1 MKKKIVNV
9 FLMALLATA
18 TVGTVVSCKDYEE
31 DNYADLNGKITNLDQ
46 AVDAQV
52 AALEERVKTLETV
65 KDQLQKDVDALRNE
79 LGTAEDGAD
88 KTTIYG
94 RLASAEALIEAINGQ
109 IATINETLA
118 SKADKS
124 DLDALTERVV
134 ALEGCCEAYKDLA
147 SRVTTNE
154 EAIKKLQELINEET
168 IKLWSDAI
176 EKATKDAAEALE
188 QAKLDKARLD
198 KLEELLGENFSELD
212 DFAEF
217 KDAVASALQNAD
229 GTWNSL
235 EDVLAEQLESVKG
248 SYDGTLEDV
257 VAAYEQADM
266 DLAADID
273 ALTKRVEDLELATE
287 ELNDKLGL
295 VNSILNQYVS
305 GVIVQGTNNPVYGTF
320 ALPVGISS
328 NVLAAYYGTP
338 DGDIYFPAVYDEA
351 KTNGMYVFSKDG
363 TSTKLTAEDL
373 KALGVNV
380 TEWATADHSYLVA
393 DQDGNAGTLYLTVNP
408 VGQDHT
414 DAIPTLEN
422 SAGVKSGVELSPLKP
437 SDKVLSFGYTRG
449 VENGFYE
456 TKATVKE
463 GAIEA
468 IKPRVTYDD
477 IKSLYTDA
485 KSIVDKII
493 NNKSTNGIGVDLK
506 SLATT
511 LYSVSSNILDANAV
525 KFSWTAEDEEGNA
538 IDETRSVMS
547 KYELAATA
555 VKPLSYNTW
564 INANYDRLPGIGHV
578 ENIIGKIFDK
588 VEGAIPTFD
597 IDDVKIE
604 IGKIEISNPTIDK
617 VTTTVTI
624 DMSDVKNP
632 DGTPVDNKVI
642 TVDITDA
649 VQKALNDA
657 MGGIQGDLNEFVADL
672 NEQIGQINDLLA
684 ELQKVNNIGQQIS
697 DIENA
702 IYDYLYKG
710 QDLALKFINNANKLL
725 QPVMLVKTSDSFLIP
740 STSVSAPTKFNAAG
754 AAAGISLYPTS
765 YTAEILA
772 PAYMKLVGV
781 TNVYK
786 NGKSAQG
793 GDADCEAAL
802 KAVNSASE
810 GFASAKYGFELKDA
824 KLMGA
829 KAGYT
834 YEVVYTAVDY
844 SGKVVVKKYYIELV

>member
-147 SRVTTNE
+147 SRVTNNE
-154 EAIKKLQELINEET
+154 DAIKKLQELINEET

-176 EKATKDAAEALE
+176 EKATADAAEALE
-188 QAKLDKARLD
+188 TAKLDKARLD

-235 EDVLAEQLESVKG
+235 EDVLAEQLELVKG
-248 SYDGTLEDV
+248 SYEGTLEDV
-257 VAAYEQADM
+257 VAAYEEADKE
-266 DLAADID
+266 LADDIE
-273 ALTKRVEDLELATE
+273 ALTKRVEALELATE

-373 KALGVNV
+373 KALGVDV

-414 DAIPTLEN
+414 DALPTLEN

-525 KFSWTAEDEEGNA
+525 KFSWTAKDEEGNA

-564 INANYDRLPGIGHV
+564 INANYDRLPGIGHI
-578 ENIIGKIFDK
+578 ENIIGNIFDRIEEAMPQFDL
-588 VEGAIPTFD
+588 EG
-597 IDDVKIE
+597 
-604 IGKIEISNPTIDK
+604 IDK
-617 VTTTVTI
+617 ISIDRIKEKAEGTYTVTVEI
-624 DMSDVKNP
+624 EV
-632 DGTPVDNKVI
+632 DGETYTDD
-642 TVDITDA
+642 VDITPSINGVIEDLNTD
-649 VQKALNDA
+649 VIDKLND
-657 MGGIQGDLNEFVADL
+657 QLADINSL
-672 NEQIGQINDLLA
+672 IDQLKQINDL
-684 ELQKVNNIGQQIS
+684 GQS
-697 DIENA
+697 VTDIENA

-786 NGKSAQG
+786 DGKSAQG
-793 GDADCEAAL
+793 GDDECEKAL

-829 KAGYT
+829 EVGYT

>member
-176 EKATKDAAEALE
+176 EKATADAAEALE
-188 QAKLDKARLD
+188 TAKLDKARLD

-235 EDVLAEQLESVKG
+235 EEILEEQRESVLASVTG
-248 SYDGTLEDV
+248 GYEGTLEDV
-257 VAAYEQADM
+257 VAAYEQADK
-266 DLAADID
+266 DLADDID
-273 ALTKRVEDLELATE
+273 ALTKRVEALELATE

-414 DAIPTLEN
+414 DALPTLEN

-525 KFSWTAEDEEGNA
+525 KFSWTAKDEEGNA

-564 INANYDRLPGIGHV
+564 INANYDRLPGIGHI
-578 ENIIGKIFDK
+578 ENIIGNIFDRIEEAMPQFDL
-588 VEGAIPTFD
+588 EG
-597 IDDVKIE
+597 
-604 IGKIEISNPTIDK
+604 IDK
-617 VTTTVTI
+617 ISIDPIKKKDDGTYTVT
-624 DMSDVKNP
+624 VE
-632 DGTPVDNKVI
+632 I
-642 TVDITDA
+642 TVDGKLYTDVVDITPSINGVIEDLNTD
-649 VQKALNDA
+649 VIGKLND
-657 MGGIQGDLNEFVADL
+657 QLADINSL
-672 NEQIGQINDLLA
+672 IDQLKQINDL
-684 ELQKVNNIGQQIS
+684 GQS
-697 DIENA
+697 VTDIENA

-810 GFASAKYGFELKDA
+810 GFASAKYGFELKNA

>member
-65 KDQLQKDVDALRNE
+65 KDQLQKDVEALRNE

-257 VAAYEQADM
+257 VAAYEQADK

-393 DQDGNAGTLYLTVNP
+393 EQDGNAGTLYLTVNP

-414 DAIPTLEN
+414 GATPTLEN
-422 SAGVKSGVELSPLKP
+422 SAGVKSGVELSPLQP

-456 TKATVKE
+456 TKARVYE
-463 GAIEA
+463 DAIEA

-485 KSIVDKII
+485 KNIVDKII

-564 INANYDRLPGIGHV
+564 INANYDRLPGIGHI
-578 ENIIGKIFDK
+578 ENIIGNIFDRIEEAMPQFDL
-588 VEGAIPTFD
+588 EG
-597 IDDVKIE
+597 
-604 IGKIEISNPTIDK
+604 IDK
-617 VTTTVTI
+617 ISIDPIEEKLDGTYTVTVEI
-624 DMSDVKNP
+624 EVDGETYTDV
-632 DGTPVDNKVI
+632 
-642 TVDITDA
+642 VDITPSINGVIEDLNTD
-649 VQKALNDA
+649 VIGKLND
-657 MGGIQGDLNEFVADL
+657 QLADINSL
-672 NEQIGQINDLLA
+672 IDQLKQINDL
-684 ELQKVNNIGQQIS
+684 GQS
-697 DIENA
+697 VTDIENA

-740 STSVSAPTKFNAAG
+740 STSVNAPTKFNAAG

-793 GDADCEAAL
+793 HDADCEAAL

>member
-65 KDQLQKDVDALRNE
+65 KDQLQKDVEALRNE

-94 RLASAEALIEAINGQ
+94 RLASAEALIAQ
-109 IATINETLA
+109 INETIAGIQADLDK
-118 SKADKS
+118 KADKEA
-124 DLDALTERVV
+124 LDALTKRVET
-134 ALEGCCEAYKDLA
+134 LEGCCEAYKDLA

-154 EAIKKLQELINEET
+154 QAIKDLQALINEEN
-168 IKLWSDAI
+168 IKIWGDAI
-176 EKATKDAAEALE
+176 SEATANAAEALE
-188 QAKLDKARLD
+188 RAKLDSARID
-198 KLEELLGENFSELD
+198 ALEDLLGD

-217 KDAVASALQNAD
+217 KDAVSSALYDAET
-229 GTWNSL
+229 GTWKSL
-235 EDVLAEQLESVKG
+235 EDVLADQLESVKG
-248 SYDGTLEDV
+248 SYDGTIEDV
-257 VAAYEQADM
+257 VTAYEQADK
-266 DLAADID
+266 DLAADIAAVNARVD
-273 ALTKRVEDLELATE
+273 SLALVTD

-393 DQDGNAGTLYLTVNP
+393 EQDGNAGTLYLTVNP

-414 DAIPTLEN
+414 GATPTLEN
-422 SAGVKSGVELSPLKP
+422 SAGVKSGVELSPLQP

-485 KSIVDKII
+485 KNIVDKII

-564 INANYDRLPGIGHV
+564 INANYDRLPGIGHI

-740 STSVSAPTKFNAAG
+740 STSVNAPTKFNAAG

-793 GDADCEAAL
+793 HDADCEAAL

-844 SGKVVVKKYYIELV
+844 SGKVVVKKYYIEIV

>member
-147 SRVTTNE
+147 SRVTNNE
-154 EAIKKLQELINEET
+154 DAIKKLQELINEET

-176 EKATKDAAEALE
+176 EKATADAAEALE
-188 QAKLDKARLD
+188 TAKLDKARLD

-235 EDVLAEQLESVKG
+235 EDVLAEQLELVKG
-248 SYDGTLEDV
+248 SYEGTLEDV
-257 VAAYEQADM
+257 VAAYEEADKE
-266 DLAADID
+266 LADDIE
-273 ALTKRVEDLELATE
+273 ALTKRVEALELATE

-373 KALGVNV
+373 KALGVDV

-414 DAIPTLEN
+414 DALPTLEN

-511 LYSVSSNILDANAV
+511 LYSVNSNILDANAV
-525 KFSWTAEDEEGNA
+525 KFSWTAKDEEGNA

-564 INANYDRLPGIGHV
+564 INANYDRLPGIGHI
-578 ENIIGKIFDK
+578 ENIIGNIFDRIEEAMPQFDL
-588 VEGAIPTFD
+588 EG
-597 IDDVKIE
+597 
-604 IGKIEISNPTIDK
+604 IDK
-617 VTTTVTI
+617 ISIDRIKEKAEGTYTVTVEI
-624 DMSDVKNP
+624 EV
-632 DGTPVDNKVI
+632 DGETYTDD
-642 TVDITDA
+642 VDITPSINGVIEDLNTD
-649 VQKALNDA
+649 VIDKLND
-657 MGGIQGDLNEFVADL
+657 QLADINSL
-672 NEQIGQINDLLA
+672 IDQLKQINDL
-684 ELQKVNNIGQQIS
+684 GQS
-697 DIENA
+697 VTDIENA

-786 NGKSAQG
+786 DGKSAQG
-793 GDADCEAAL
+793 GDDECEKAL

-829 KAGYT
+829 EVGYT

>member
-65 KDQLQKDVDALRNE
+65 KDQLQKDVEALRNE

-257 VAAYEQADM
+257 VAAYEQADK

-485 KSIVDKII
+485 KNIVDKII

-525 KFSWTAEDEEGNA
+525 KFSWTAKDEEGNA

-564 INANYDRLPGIGHV
+564 INANYDRLPGIGHI

>member
-65 KDQLQKDVDALRNE
+65 KDQLQKDVEALRNE

-94 RLASAEALIEAINGQ
+94 RLASAEALIAQ
-109 IATINETLA
+109 INETIAGIQADLDK
-118 SKADKS
+118 KADKEA
-124 DLDALTERVV
+124 LDALTKRVET
-134 ALEGCCEAYKDLA
+134 LEGCCEAYKDLA

-154 EAIKKLQELINEET
+154 QAIKDLQALINEEN
-168 IKLWSDAI
+168 IKIWGDAI
-176 EKATKDAAEALE
+176 SEATANAAEALE
-188 QAKLDKARLD
+188 RAKLDSARID
-198 KLEELLGENFSELD
+198 ALEDLLGD
-212 DFAEF
+212 DFADF
-217 KDAVASALQNAD
+217 KDAVSSALYDAET
-229 GTWNSL
+229 GTWKSL
-235 EDVLAEQLESVKG
+235 EDVLADQLESVKG
-248 SYDGTLEDV
+248 SYDGTIEDV
-257 VAAYEQADM
+257 VTAYEQADK
-266 DLAADID
+266 DLAADIAAVNARVD
-273 ALTKRVEDLELATE
+273 SLALVTD

-373 KALGVNV
+373 KALGVDV
-380 TEWATADHSYLVA
+380 KEWATADHSYLVA

-414 DAIPTLEN
+414 GATPTLEN
-422 SAGVKSGVELSPLKP
+422 SAGVKSGVELSPLQP

-456 TKATVKE
+456 TKARVYE
-463 GAIEA
+463 DAIEA

-525 KFSWTAEDEEGNA
+525 KFSWTAKDEEGNA

-564 INANYDRLPGIGHV
+564 INANYDRLPGIGHI

>member
-94 RLASAEALIEAINGQ
+94 RLASAEALIAQ
-109 IATINETLA
+109 INETIAGIQADLDK
-118 SKADKS
+118 KADKEA
-124 DLDALTERVV
+124 LDALTKRVET
-134 ALEGCCEAYKDLA
+134 LEGCCEAYKDLA

-154 EAIKKLQELINEET
+154 QAIKDLQALINEEN
-168 IKLWSDAI
+168 IKIWGDAI
-176 EKATKDAAEALE
+176 SEATANAAEALE
-188 QAKLDKARLD
+188 RAKLDSARID
-198 KLEELLGENFSELD
+198 ALEDLLGD

-217 KDAVASALQNAD
+217 KDAVSSALYDAET
-229 GTWNSL
+229 GTWKSL
-235 EDVLAEQLESVKG
+235 EDVLADQLESVKG
-248 SYDGTLEDV
+248 SYDGTIEDV
-257 VAAYEQADM
+257 VTAYEQADK
-266 DLAADID
+266 DLAADIAAVNARVD
-273 ALTKRVEDLELATE
+273 SLTLVTD

-393 DQDGNAGTLYLTVNP
+393 EQDGNAGTLYLTVNP

-414 DAIPTLEN
+414 GATPTLEN
-422 SAGVKSGVELSPLKP
+422 SAGVKSGVELSPLQP

-456 TKATVKE
+456 TKARVYE
-463 GAIEA
+463 DAIEA

-485 KSIVDKII
+485 KNIVDKII

-564 INANYDRLPGIGHV
+564 INANYDRLPGIGHI

-740 STSVSAPTKFNAAG
+740 STSVNAPTKFNAAG

-793 GDADCEAAL
+793 HDADCEAAL

-844 SGKVVVKKYYIELV
+844 SGKVVVKKYYIEIV

>member
-94 RLASAEALIEAINGQ
+94 RLASAEALIAQ
-109 IATINETLA
+109 INETIAGIQADLDK
-118 SKADKS
+118 KADKEA
-124 DLDALTERVV
+124 LDALTKRVET
-134 ALEGCCEAYKDLA
+134 LEGCCEAYKDLA

-154 EAIKKLQELINEET
+154 QAIKDLQALINEEN
-168 IKLWSDAI
+168 IKIWGDAI
-176 EKATKDAAEALE
+176 SEATANAAEALE
-188 QAKLDKARLD
+188 RAKLDSARID
-198 KLEELLGENFSELD
+198 ALEDLLGD
-212 DFAEF
+212 DFADF
-217 KDAVASALQNAD
+217 KDAVSSALYDAET
-229 GTWNSL
+229 GTWKSL
-235 EDVLAEQLESVKG
+235 EDVLADQLESVKG
-248 SYDGTLEDV
+248 SYDGTIEDV
-257 VAAYEQADM
+257 VTAYEQADK
-266 DLAADID
+266 DLAADIAAVNARVD
-273 ALTKRVEDLELATE
+273 SLALVTD

-414 DAIPTLEN
+414 GATPTLEN
-422 SAGVKSGVELSPLKP
+422 SAGVKSGVELSPLQP

-456 TKATVKE
+456 TKARVYE
-463 GAIEA
+463 DAIEA

-564 INANYDRLPGIGHV
+564 INANYDRLPGIGHI

>member
-65 KDQLQKDVDALRNE
+65 KDQLQKDVDALRKE

-94 RLASAEALIEAINGQ
+94 RLASAEALIAQ
-109 IATINETLA
+109 INETIADIQADLDK
-118 SKADKS
+118 KADKEA
-124 DLDALTERVV
+124 LDALTKRVET
-134 ALEGCCEAYKDLA
+134 LEGCCKAYEDLA
-147 SRVTTNE
+147 GRVTTNE
-154 EAIKKLQELINEET
+154 QAIKDLQALINEEN
-168 IKLWSDAI
+168 IKIWGDAI
-176 EKATKDAAEALE
+176 SEATANAAEALE
-188 QAKLDKARLD
+188 RAKLDSARID
-198 KLEELLGENFSELD
+198 ALEDLLGD
-212 DFAEF
+212 DFADF
-217 KDAVASALQNAD
+217 KDAVSSALYDAET
-229 GTWNSL
+229 GTWKSL
-235 EDVLAEQLESVKG
+235 EDVLADQLESVKG
-248 SYDGTLEDV
+248 SYDGTLDDV
-257 VAAYEQADM
+257 VAAYEQADK
-266 DLAADID
+266 DLAADIAAVNARVD
-273 ALTKRVEDLELATE
+273 SLALVTD

-373 KALGVNV
+373 KALGVDV

-414 DAIPTLEN
+414 GATPTLEN
-422 SAGVKSGVELSPLKP
+422 SAGVESGVKLSPLQP

-456 TKATVKE
+456 TKARVYE
-463 GAIEA
+463 DAIEA

-485 KSIVDKII
+485 KNIVDKII

-564 INANYDRLPGIGHV
+564 INANYDRLPGIGHI
-578 ENIIGKIFDK
+578 ENIIGNIFDRIEEAMPQFDL
-588 VEGAIPTFD
+588 EG
-597 IDDVKIE
+597 
-604 IGKIEISNPTIDK
+604 IDK
-617 VTTTVTI
+617 ISIDPIEKKDDNTYTVT
-624 DMSDVKNP
+624 VE
-632 DGTPVDNKVI
+632 I
-642 TVDITDA
+642 TVDGKLYTDVVDITPSINGVIEDLNTD
-649 VQKALNDA
+649 VIGKLND
-657 MGGIQGDLNEFVADL
+657 QLADINSL
-672 NEQIGQINDLLA
+672 IDQLKQINDL
-684 ELQKVNNIGQQIS
+684 GQS
-697 DIENA
+697 VTDIENA

>member
-65 KDQLQKDVDALRNE
+65 KDQLPKDVDALRNE

-147 SRVTTNE
+147 SRVTNNE
-154 EAIKKLQELINEET
+154 DAIKKLQELINEET

-176 EKATKDAAEALE
+176 EKATADAAEALE
-188 QAKLDKARLD
+188 TAKLDKARLD

-235 EDVLAEQLESVKG
+235 EDVLAEQLELVKG
-248 SYDGTLEDV
+248 SYEGTLEDV
-257 VAAYEQADM
+257 VAAYEEADKE
-266 DLAADID
+266 LADDIE
-273 ALTKRVEDLELATE
+273 ALTKRVEALELATE

-373 KALGVNV
+373 KALGVDV

-414 DAIPTLEN
+414 DALPTLEN

-525 KFSWTAEDEEGNA
+525 KFSWTAKDEEGNA

-564 INANYDRLPGIGHV
+564 INANYDRLPGIGHI
-578 ENIIGKIFDK
+578 ENIIGNIFDRIEEAMPQFDL
-588 VEGAIPTFD
+588 EG
-597 IDDVKIE
+597 
-604 IGKIEISNPTIDK
+604 IDK
-617 VTTTVTI
+617 ISIDRIKEKAEGTYTVTVEI
-624 DMSDVKNP
+624 EV
-632 DGTPVDNKVI
+632 DGETYTDD
-642 TVDITDA
+642 VDITPSINGVIEDLNTD
-649 VQKALNDA
+649 VIDKLND
-657 MGGIQGDLNEFVADL
+657 QLADINSL
-672 NEQIGQINDLLA
+672 IDQLKQINDL
-684 ELQKVNNIGQQIS
+684 GQS
-697 DIENA
+697 VTDIENA

-786 NGKSAQG
+786 DGKSAQG
-793 GDADCEAAL
+793 GDDECEKAL

-829 KAGYT
+829 EVGYT

>member
-176 EKATKDAAEALE
+176 EKATADAAEALE
-188 QAKLDKARLD
+188 TAKLDKARLD

-257 VAAYEQADM
+257 VAAYEQADK

-273 ALTKRVEDLELATE
+273 ALTKRVEALELATE

-414 DAIPTLEN
+414 GATPTLEN
-422 SAGVKSGVELSPLKP
+422 SAGVKSGVELSPLQP

-456 TKATVKE
+456 TKARVYE
-463 GAIEA
+463 DAIEA
-468 IKPRVTYDD
+468 IKLRVTYDD

-525 KFSWTAEDEEGNA
+525 KFSWTAKDEEGNA

-564 INANYDRLPGIGHV
+564 INANYDRLPGIGHI
-578 ENIIGKIFDK
+578 ENIIGNIFDRIEEAMPQFDL
-588 VEGAIPTFD
+588 EG
-597 IDDVKIE
+597 
-604 IGKIEISNPTIDK
+604 IDK
-617 VTTTVTI
+617 ISIDPIEKKDDNTYTVT
-624 DMSDVKNP
+624 VE
-632 DGTPVDNKVI
+632 I
-642 TVDITDA
+642 TVDGKLYTDVVDITPSING
-649 VQKALNDA
+649 V
-657 MGGIQGDLNEFVADL
+657 IEDLNTDVIGKL
-672 NEQIGQINDLLA
+672 NEQLADINSLIDQLKQINDL
-684 ELQKVNNIGQQIS
+684 GQS
-697 DIENA
+697 VTDIENA

-740 STSVSAPTKFNAAG
+740 STSVNAPTKFNAAG

-793 GDADCEAAL
+793 GDDECETAL

-810 GFASAKYGFELKDA
+810 GFASAKYGFELKNA

-829 KAGYT
+829 EAGYT

>member
-176 EKATKDAAEALE
+176 EKATADAAEALE
-188 QAKLDKARLD
+188 TAKLDKARLD

-235 EDVLAEQLESVKG
+235 EDILEKQREEVLASVTG
-248 SYDGTLEDV
+248 GYEGTLEDV
-257 VAAYEQADM
+257 VAAYEKADKE
-266 DLAADID
+266 LADDID
-273 ALTKRVEDLELATE
+273 ALTKRVEALELATE

-373 KALGVNV
+373 KALGVDV

-414 DAIPTLEN
+414 GATPTLEN
-422 SAGVKSGVELSPLKP
+422 SAGVESGVELSPLQP

-456 TKATVKE
+456 TKARVYE
-463 GAIEA
+463 DAIEA

-525 KFSWTAEDEEGNA
+525 KFSWTAKDEEGNA

-564 INANYDRLPGIGHV
+564 INANYDRLPGIGHI
-578 ENIIGKIFDK
+578 ENIIGNIFDRIEEAMPQFDL
-588 VEGAIPTFD
+588 EG
-597 IDDVKIE
+597 IDKISIDPIEKKANGTYTVTVKIE
-604 IGKIEISNPTIDK
+604 VDGETY
-617 VTTTVTI
+617 T
-624 DMSDVKNP
+624 DV
-632 DGTPVDNKVI
+632 
-642 TVDITDA
+642 VDITPSINGVIEDLNTD
-649 VQKALNDA
+649 VIGKLND
-657 MGGIQGDLNEFVADL
+657 QLADINSL
-672 NEQIGQINDLLA
+672 IDQLKQINDL
-684 ELQKVNNIGQQIS
+684 GQS
-697 DIENA
+697 VTDIENA

-786 NGKSAQG
+786 DGKSAQG

-810 GFASAKYGFELKDA
+810 SFASAKYGFELKDA

>member
-134 ALEGCCEAYKDLA
+134 ALEGCCKAYGDLA
-147 SRVTTNE
+147 NRVTNNE
-154 EAIKKLQELINEET
+154 DAIKKLQELINEET

-176 EKATKDAAEALE
+176 EKATADAAEALE
-188 QAKLDKARLD
+188 TAKLDKARLD

-235 EDVLAEQLESVKG
+235 EDILEKQREEVLASVTG
-248 SYDGTLEDV
+248 GYEGTLEDV
-257 VAAYEQADM
+257 VAAYEKADKE
-266 DLAADID
+266 LADDID
-273 ALTKRVEDLELATE
+273 ALTKRVEALELATE

-373 KALGVNV
+373 KALGVDV

-414 DAIPTLEN
+414 GATPTLEN
-422 SAGVKSGVELSPLKP
+422 SAGVESGVKLSPLQP

-456 TKATVKE
+456 TKARVYE
-463 GAIEA
+463 DAIEA

-485 KSIVDKII
+485 KNIVDKII

-525 KFSWTAEDEEGNA
+525 KFSWTAKDEEGNA
-538 IDETRSVMS
+538 IDEARSVMS

-564 INANYDRLPGIGHV
+564 INANYDRLPGIGHI
-578 ENIIGKIFDK
+578 ENIIGNIFDRIEEAMPQFDL
-588 VEGAIPTFD
+588 EG
-597 IDDVKIE
+597 
-604 IGKIEISNPTIDK
+604 IDK
-617 VTTTVTI
+617 ISIDPIKKKDDGTYTVT
-624 DMSDVKNP
+624 VE
-632 DGTPVDNKVI
+632 I
-642 TVDITDA
+642 TVDGKLYTDVVDITPSINGVIEDLNTD
-649 VQKALNDA
+649 VIGKLND
-657 MGGIQGDLNEFVADL
+657 QLADINSL
-672 NEQIGQINDLLA
+672 IDQLKQINDL
-684 ELQKVNNIGQQIS
+684 GQS
-697 DIENA
+697 VTDIENA

-810 GFASAKYGFELKDA
+810 GFASAKYGFELKNA

-829 KAGYT
+829 EAWVGYT
-834 YEVVYTAVDY
+834 FEVVYTAVDY

>member
-176 EKATKDAAEALE
+176 EKATADAAEALE
-188 QAKLDKARLD
+188 TAKLDKARLD

-257 VAAYEQADM
+257 VAAYEQADK

-273 ALTKRVEDLELATE
+273 ALTKRVEALELATE

-414 DAIPTLEN
+414 GATPTLEN
-422 SAGVKSGVELSPLKP
+422 SAGVKSGVELSPLQP

-456 TKATVKE
+456 TKARVYE
-463 GAIEA
+463 DAIEA

-525 KFSWTAEDEEGNA
+525 KFSWTAKDEEGNA

-564 INANYDRLPGIGHV
+564 INANYDRLPGIGHI
-578 ENIIGKIFDK
+578 ENIIGNIFDRIEEAMPQFDL
-588 VEGAIPTFD
+588 EG
-597 IDDVKIE
+597 
-604 IGKIEISNPTIDK
+604 IDK
-617 VTTTVTI
+617 ISIDPIEKKDDNTYTVT
-624 DMSDVKNP
+624 VE
-632 DGTPVDNKVI
+632 I
-642 TVDITDA
+642 TVDGKLYTDVVDITPSING
-649 VQKALNDA
+649 V
-657 MGGIQGDLNEFVADL
+657 IEDLNTDVIGKL
-672 NEQIGQINDLLA
+672 NEQLADINSLIDQLKQINDL
-684 ELQKVNNIGQQIS
+684 GQS
-697 DIENA
+697 VTDIENA

-740 STSVSAPTKFNAAG
+740 STSVNAPTKFNAAG

-793 GDADCEAAL
+793 GDDECETAL

-810 GFASAKYGFELKDA
+810 GFASAKYGFELKNA

-829 KAGYT
+829 EAGYT

>member
-65 KDQLQKDVDALRNE
+65 KDQLQKDVEALRNE

-176 EKATKDAAEALE
+176 EKATMDAAEALE

-257 VAAYEQADM
+257 VAAYEQADK

-393 DQDGNAGTLYLTVNP
+393 EQDGNAGTLYLTVNP

-485 KSIVDKII
+485 KNIVDKII

-525 KFSWTAEDEEGNA
+525 KFSWTAEDEKGNA

-564 INANYDRLPGIGHV
+564 INANYDRLPGIGHI

-604 IGKIEISNPTIDK
+604 IGEIKISNPTIGS
-617 VTTTVTI
+617 VSTEITV
-624 DMSDVKNP
+624 DMQGAVDASGNP
-632 DGTPVDNKVI
+632 IPDQKI
-642 TVDITDA
+642 TVDITKQ
-649 VQKALNDA
+649 VQEALNDA

-740 STSVSAPTKFNAAG
+740 STSVNAPTKFNAAG

-793 GDADCEAAL
+793 GDDECEAAL

-829 KAGYT
+829 TEGYT

-844 SGKVVVKKYYIELV
+844 SGKVVVKKYYIEIV

>member
-65 KDQLQKDVDALRNE
+65 KDQLQKDVEALRNE

-94 RLASAEALIEAINGQ
+94 RLASAEALIAQ
-109 IATINETLA
+109 INETIAGIQADLDK
-118 SKADKS
+118 KADKEA
-124 DLDALTERVV
+124 LDALTKRVET
-134 ALEGCCEAYKDLA
+134 LEGCCEAYKDLA

-154 EAIKKLQELINEET
+154 QAIKDLQALINEEN
-168 IKLWSDAI
+168 IKIWGDAI
-176 EKATKDAAEALE
+176 SEATANAAEALE
-188 QAKLDKARLD
+188 RAKLDSARID
-198 KLEELLGENFSELD
+198 ALEDLLGD
-212 DFAEF
+212 DFADF
-217 KDAVASALQNAD
+217 KDAVSSALYDAET
-229 GTWNSL
+229 GTWKSL
-235 EDVLAEQLESVKG
+235 EDVLADQLESVKG
-248 SYDGTLEDV
+248 SYDGTIEDV
-257 VAAYEQADM
+257 VTAYEQADK
-266 DLAADID
+266 DLAADIAAVNARVD
-273 ALTKRVEDLELATE
+273 SLALVTD

-373 KALGVNV
+373 KALGVDV
-380 TEWATADHSYLVA
+380 KEWATADHSYLVA

-414 DAIPTLEN
+414 GATPTLEN
-422 SAGVKSGVELSPLKP
+422 SAGVESGVKLSPLQP

-456 TKATVKE
+456 TKARVYE
-463 GAIEA
+463 DAIEA

-525 KFSWTAEDEEGNA
+525 KFSWTAKDEEGNA

-564 INANYDRLPGIGHV
+564 INANYDRLPGIGHI

-793 GDADCEAAL
+793 GDADCEAEL
-802 KAVNSASE
+802 KDVNSASE

>member
-94 RLASAEALIEAINGQ
+94 RLASAEALIAQ
-109 IATINETLA
+109 INETIAGIQADLDK
-118 SKADKS
+118 KADKEA
-124 DLDALTERVV
+124 LDALTKRVET
-134 ALEGCCEAYKDLA
+134 LEGCCEAYKDLA

-154 EAIKKLQELINEET
+154 QAIKDLQALINEEN
-168 IKLWSDAI
+168 IKIWGDAI
-176 EKATKDAAEALE
+176 SEATANAAEALE
-188 QAKLDKARLD
+188 RAKLDSARID
-198 KLEELLGENFSELD
+198 ALEDLLGD
-212 DFAEF
+212 DFADF
-217 KDAVASALQNAD
+217 KDAVSSALYDAET
-229 GTWNSL
+229 GTWKSL
-235 EDVLAEQLESVKG
+235 EDVLADQLESVKG
-248 SYDGTLEDV
+248 SYDGTIEDV
-257 VAAYEQADM
+257 VTAYEQADK
-266 DLAADID
+266 DLAADIAAVNARVD
-273 ALTKRVEDLELATE
+273 SLALVTD

-373 KALGVNV
+373 KALGVDV
-380 TEWATADHSYLVA
+380 KEWATADHSYLVA

-414 DAIPTLEN
+414 GATPTLEN
-422 SAGVKSGVELSPLKP
+422 SAGVKSGVELSPLQP

-456 TKATVKE
+456 TKARVYE
-463 GAIEA
+463 DAIEA

-525 KFSWTAEDEEGNA
+525 KFSWTAKDEEGNA

-564 INANYDRLPGIGHV
+564 INANYDRLPGIGHI
-578 ENIIGKIFDK
+578 ENIIGNIFDRIEEAMPQFDL
-588 VEGAIPTFD
+588 EG
-597 IDDVKIE
+597 
-604 IGKIEISNPTIDK
+604 IDK
-617 VTTTVTI
+617 ISIDRIKEKDEGTYTVTVEI
-624 DMSDVKNP
+624 EV
-632 DGTPVDNKVI
+632 DGETYTDD
-642 TVDITDA
+642 VDITPSINGVIEDLNTD
-649 VQKALNDA
+649 VIDKLND
-657 MGGIQGDLNEFVADL
+657 QLADINSL
-672 NEQIGQINDLLA
+672 IDQLKQINDL
-684 ELQKVNNIGQQIS
+684 GQS
-697 DIENA
+697 VTDIENA

-740 STSVSAPTKFNAAG
+740 STSVNAPTKFNAAG

-793 GDADCEAAL
+793 HDADCEAAL

>member
-94 RLASAEALIEAINGQ
+94 RLASAEALIAQ
-109 IATINETLA
+109 INETIAGIQADLDK
-118 SKADKS
+118 KADKEA
-124 DLDALTERVV
+124 LDALTKRVET
-134 ALEGCCEAYKDLA
+134 LEGCCEAYKDLA

-154 EAIKKLQELINEET
+154 QAIKDLQALINEEN
-168 IKLWSDAI
+168 IKIWGDAI
-176 EKATKDAAEALE
+176 SEATANAAEALE
-188 QAKLDKARLD
+188 RAKLDSARID
-198 KLEELLGENFSELD
+198 ALEDLLGD

-217 KDAVASALQNAD
+217 KDAVSSALYDAET
-229 GTWNSL
+229 GTWKSL
-235 EDVLAEQLESVKG
+235 EDVLADQLESVKG
-248 SYDGTLEDV
+248 SYDGTIEDV
-257 VAAYEQADM
+257 VTAYEQADK
-266 DLAADID
+266 DLAADIAAVNARVD
-273 ALTKRVEDLELATE
+273 SLALVTD

-393 DQDGNAGTLYLTVNP
+393 EQDGNAGTLYLTVNP

-414 DAIPTLEN
+414 GATPTLEN
-422 SAGVKSGVELSPLKP
+422 SAGVKSGVELSPLQP

-456 TKATVKE
+456 TKARVYE
-463 GAIEA
+463 DAIEA

-485 KSIVDKII
+485 KNIVDKII

-564 INANYDRLPGIGHV
+564 INANYDRLPGIGHI

-740 STSVSAPTKFNAAG
+740 STSVNAPTKFNAAG

-793 GDADCEAAL
+793 HDADCEAAL

-844 SGKVVVKKYYIELV
+844 SGKVVVKKYYIEIV

>member
-65 KDQLQKDVDALRNE
+65 KDQLQKDVEALRNE

-235 EDVLAEQLESVKG
+235 EEILEEQRESVLASVTG
-248 SYDGTLEDV
+248 GYEGTLEDV
-257 VAAYEQADM
+257 VAAYEQADK

-422 SAGVKSGVELSPLKP
+422 SAGVKSGVELSSLKP

-485 KSIVDKII
+485 KNIVDKII

-525 KFSWTAEDEEGNA
+525 KFSWTAEDEKGNA

-564 INANYDRLPGIGHV
+564 INANYDRLPGIGHI
-578 ENIIGKIFDK
+578 ENIIGNIFDRIEEAMPQFDL
-588 VEGAIPTFD
+588 EG
-597 IDDVKIE
+597 
-604 IGKIEISNPTIDK
+604 IDK
-617 VTTTVTI
+617 ISIDPIEEKLNGTYTVTVEI
-624 DMSDVKNP
+624 EVDGETYTDV
-632 DGTPVDNKVI
+632 
-642 TVDITDA
+642 VDITPSINGVIEDLNTD
-649 VQKALNDA
+649 VIGKLND
-657 MGGIQGDLNEFVADL
+657 QLADINSL
-672 NEQIGQINDLLA
+672 IDQLKQINDL
-684 ELQKVNNIGQQIS
+684 GQS
-697 DIENA
+697 VTDIENA

-740 STSVSAPTKFNAAG
+740 STSVNAPTKFNAAG

-793 GDADCEAAL
+793 HDADCEAAL

-844 SGKVVVKKYYIELV
+844 SGKVVVKKYYIEIV

>member
-65 KDQLQKDVDALRNE
+65 KDQLQKDVEALRNE

-94 RLASAEALIEAINGQ
+94 RLASAEALIAQ
-109 IATINETLA
+109 INETIAGIQADLDK
-118 SKADKS
+118 KADKEA
-124 DLDALTERVV
+124 LDALTKRVET
-134 ALEGCCEAYKDLA
+134 LEGCCEAYKDLA

-154 EAIKKLQELINEET
+154 QAIKDLQALINEEN
-168 IKLWSDAI
+168 IKIWGDAI
-176 EKATKDAAEALE
+176 SEATANAAEALE
-188 QAKLDKARLD
+188 RAKLDSARID
-198 KLEELLGENFSELD
+198 ALEDLLGD
-212 DFAEF
+212 DFADF
-217 KDAVASALQNAD
+217 KDAVSSALYDAET
-229 GTWNSL
+229 GTWKSL
-235 EDVLAEQLESVKG
+235 EDVLADQLESVKG
-248 SYDGTLEDV
+248 SYDGTIEDV
-257 VAAYEQADM
+257 VTAYEQADK
-266 DLAADID
+266 DLAADIAAVNARVD
-273 ALTKRVEDLELATE
+273 SLALVTD

-351 KTNGMYVFSKDG
+351 KTNGMYGFSEDG
-363 TSTKLTAEDL
+363 TGTEHTAEDL
-373 KALGVNV
+373 KALDVDV
-380 TEWATADHSYLVA
+380 KEWATADHSYLVA

-414 DAIPTLEN
+414 GATPTLEN
-422 SAGVKSGVELSPLKP
+422 SAGVESGVKLSPLQP

-456 TKATVKE
+456 TKARVYE
-463 GAIEA
+463 DAIEA

-525 KFSWTAEDEEGNA
+525 KFSWTAKDEEGNA

-564 INANYDRLPGIGHV
+564 INANYDRLPGIGHI

>member
-134 ALEGCCEAYKDLA
+134 ALEGCCEAYEGLA

-154 EAIKKLQELINEET
+154 DAIKKLQELINEET

-176 EKATKDAAEALE
+176 EKATADAAEALE
-188 QAKLDKARLD
+188 TAKLDKARLD

-235 EDVLAEQLESVKG
+235 EDILEKQREEVLASVTG
-248 SYDGTLEDV
+248 GYEGTLEDV
-257 VAAYEQADM
+257 VKAYEEANKELAD
-266 DLAADID
+266 DID
-273 ALTKRVEDLELATE
+273 ALTKRVEALELATE

-295 VNSILNQYVS
+295 VNSILNSFVT

-338 DGDIYFPAVYDEA
+338 KTDIYFPAVYDGA
-351 KTNGMYVFSKDG
+351 GQGQYVTSKDG
-363 TSTKLTAEDL
+363 TCTQLTEKDL
-373 KALGVNV
+373 LALGIAVPKPGQFVWGAGDN
-380 TEWATADHSYLVA
+380 TYLVA
-393 DQDGNAGTLYLTVNP
+393 DKEGNAGTLYLTVNP
-408 VGQDHT
+408 IDRDHT
-414 DAIPTLEN
+414 GTTPTLEN
-422 SAGVKSGVELSPLKP
+422 SAGVKSGVELTSLQP

-449 VENGFYE
+449 VTNGFYE

-525 KFSWTAEDEEGNA
+525 KFTWTAKDEEGNEL
-538 IDETRSVMS
+538 DYTRSVMS

-564 INANYDRLPGIGHV
+564 INANYDRLPGIGHI
-578 ENIIGKIFDK
+578 ENIIGNIFDRIEEAMPQFDL
-588 VEGAIPTFD
+588 EG
-597 IDDVKIE
+597 
-604 IGKIEISNPTIDK
+604 IDK
-617 VTTTVTI
+617 ISIDPIEEKLDGTYTVTVEI
-624 DMSDVKNP
+624 EVDGETYTDV
-632 DGTPVDNKVI
+632 
-642 TVDITDA
+642 VDITPSINGVIEDLNTD
-649 VQKALNDA
+649 VIGKLND
-657 MGGIQGDLNEFVADL
+657 QLADINSL
-672 NEQIGQINDLLA
+672 IDQLKQINDL
-684 ELQKVNNIGQQIS
+684 GQS
-697 DIENA
+697 VTDIENA

-740 STSVSAPTKFNAAG
+740 STSVNAPTKFNAAG

-793 GDADCEAAL
+793 GDYECEAEL
-802 KAVNSASE
+802 KDVNSASE

-829 KAGYT
+829 DVGFT

-844 SGKVVVKKYYIELV
+844 SGKVVVKKYYIEIV